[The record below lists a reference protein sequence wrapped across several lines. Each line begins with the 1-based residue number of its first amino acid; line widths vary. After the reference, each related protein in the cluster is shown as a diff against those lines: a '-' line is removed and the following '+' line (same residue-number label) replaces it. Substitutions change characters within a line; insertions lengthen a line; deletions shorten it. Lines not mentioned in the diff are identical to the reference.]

1 MTRSSVAAVLAV
13 CVLSLGASAQPYGQ
27 NTHPGPMK
35 NFICPAQ
42 VAVKFVPSNPAALAV
57 TGWTANQ
64 GSFLVQLDPANP
76 PHMSGGNMTCYY
88 KLGGQPGAFML
99 YQAVGAKKCS
109 PVSDGTGFTC
119 EL

>member
-13 CVLSLGASAQPYGQ
+13 CVLSLGASAQP
-27 NTHPGPMK
+27 NNRNAHPGPMK

-42 VAVKFVPSNPAALAV
+42 VSVKFVPTNPMAFAG
-57 TGWTANQ
+57 TGWIANQ
-64 GSFLVQLDPANP
+64 GGFLVRLDPANP

-99 YQAVGAKKCS
+99 YQAVGTKKCS
-109 PVSDGTGFTC
+109 VLSNGTGFTC

>member
-13 CVLSLGASAQPYGQ
+13 CMFSLGASAQPYGH
-27 NTHPGPMK
+27 NAHPGPMK

-42 VAVKFVPSNPAALAV
+42 VSVKFVPNNPMALAA
-57 TGWTANQ
+57 TSWIANQ
-64 GSFLVQLDPANP
+64 EAFFVQLDPANP
-76 PHMSGGNMTCYY
+76 PHLSGGNMTCYY

-99 YQAVGAKKCS
+99 YQAVGGKQCI

-119 EL
+119 TL